1 VGRSPESVLLTPGG
15 GRRRIGSVKIP
26 RRLFALGFA
35 LCCLLGAHA
44 EQPKPI
50 LSILDLKTSGVSKSD
65 ADVLLDYLSS
75 DLVESGEYTVIDR
88 SQRETVLKEIE
99 FSQSDCTDEACQLR
113 IGKLLSA
120 NRIVIGSIGKLEQTY
135 LLNLKMIEVETGKL
149 LKAVSGQ
156 YKGMSEMIS
165 DGKNLVRS
173 LLGQAVGAE
182 TAKQSIPDEAPQ
194 PPVKE
199 STVKE
204 STVTAPPAKT
214 APVLRPAPADVSRA
228 ALARA
233 RFMKGGYSFALPGL
247 GQIANGNTLRG
258 LLYLGI
264 EVGTYGYFGYKASQ
278 GELMS
283 DPSPAQIIPLIVLLL
298 GNRLVSCIDAAIT
311 AKPDVWVIL
320 GPRTAR

>member
-1 VGRSPESVLLTPGG
+1 MSVVFL
-15 GRRRIGSVKIP
+15 
-26 RRLFALGFA
+26 A
-35 LCCLLGAHA
+35 LCCALGAHA
-44 EQPKPI
+44 QQSKPI
-50 LSILDLKTSGVSKSD
+50 LSILDLRTSGVSKAD

-75 DLVESGEYTVIDR
+75 HIVESGEYTVIDR

-99 FSQSDCTDEACQLR
+99 FSQSECTDEACQLR

-120 NRIVIGSIGKLEQTY
+120 NRIVIGSVGKLEQIY

-156 YKGMSEMIS
+156 YKSVAEMIG

-173 LLGQAVGAE
+173 LVGPAGRGE
-182 TAKQSIPDEAPQ
+182 TAELPAATTEEKPLAADGQDTQPSLAEEQTPTEAKSALIP
-194 PPVKE
+194 
-199 STVKE
+199 
-204 STVTAPPAKT
+204 APPAKT
-214 APVLRPAPADVSRA
+214 APVVRTAPVDPSRA

-247 GQIANGNTLRG
+247 GQIANGNALRG

-264 EVGTYGYFGYKASQ
+264 EVGTYGYFGYKASRD
-278 GELMS
+278 ELPTNPTAR
-283 DPSPAQIIPLIVLLL
+283 DLAPLIVLFL
-298 GNRLVSCIDAAIT
+298 GNRLVSCIDAVIT

-320 GPRTAR
+320 GPRTSR

>member
-1 VGRSPESVLLTPGG
+1 MSVVFLVL
-15 GRRRIGSVKIP
+15 SC
-26 RRLFALGFA
+26 A
-35 LCCLLGAHA
+35 LCAHA
-44 EQPKPI
+44 EQSRPI
-50 LSILDLKTSGVSKSD
+50 LSILDLRTSGVSKAD

-75 DLVESGEYTVIDR
+75 HLVESGEYTIIDR

-135 LLNLKMIEVETGKL
+135 LLNLKMIEVETGRL
-149 LKAVSGQ
+149 LKAVSGK
-156 YKGMSEMIS
+156 YKDMGEMIG

-173 LLGQAVGAE
+173 LVGPAGRGEPAE
-182 TAKQSIPDEAPQ
+182 QLAEQPAEAKKAASAE
-194 PPVKE
+194 
-199 STVKE
+199 
-204 STVTAPPAKT
+204 PPART
-214 APVLRPAPADVSRA
+214 APVIRTAPVDPSRA

-247 GQIANGNTLRG
+247 GQIANGNVLRG

-264 EVGTYGYFGYKASQ
+264 EVGTYGYFGYKASRDELPTNPSA
-278 GELMS
+278 GE
-283 DPSPAQIIPLIVLLL
+283 IIPLIVLFL

-311 AKPDVWVIL
+311 AKPDVWLIL

>member
-1 VGRSPESVLLTPGG
+1 MLTPGG
-15 GRRRIGSVKIP
+15 DRRTIGKVKSLK
-26 RRLFALGFA
+26 RGFAVVLA
-35 LCCLLGAHA
+35 LCCVLGAHA

-50 LSILDLKTSGVSKSD
+50 LSILDLKTSGVSKTD

-75 DLVESGEYTVIDR
+75 DVVESGEYTVIDR

-120 NRIVIGSIGKLEQTY
+120 NRIVIGSVGKLEQTY
-135 LLNLKMIEVETGKL
+135 LLTLKMVEVETGRL

-156 YKGMSEMIS
+156 YKGMGEMIAE
-165 DGKNLVRS
+165 GKNLVRS
-173 LLGQAVGAE
+173 LVGPAGRTEMAE
-182 TAKQSIPDEAPQ
+182 QPAQEAQPIPDETPQ
-194 PPVKE
+194 PA
-199 STVKE
+199 
-204 STVTAPPAKT
+204 VTEQPAKT
-214 APVLRPAPADVSRA
+214 TPVLGPAPADVSRA

-247 GQIANGNTLRG
+247 GQIANGNILRG

-264 EVGTYGYFGYKASQ
+264 EVGTYGYFGYKASRD
-278 GELMS
+278 ELPTN
-283 DPSPAQIIPLIVLLL
+283 PSAGQIIPLIVLLL
-298 GNRLVSCIDAAIT
+298 GNRLVSCVDAVIT

-320 GPRTAR
+320 GPRPAR

>member
-1 VGRSPESVLLTPGG
+1 V
-15 GRRRIGSVKIP
+15 IGSKWACFVV
-26 RRLFALGFA
+26 LA
-35 LCCLLGAHA
+35 LCCTLGAHA

-50 LSILDLKTSGVSKSD
+50 LSILDLRTSGVSKAD

-75 DLVESGEYTVIDR
+75 HLVESGAYTIIDR

-120 NRIVIGSIGKLEQTY
+120 NRIVIGSVGKLDQIY
-135 LLNLKMIEVETGKL
+135 LLTLKMIEVETGRL

-156 YKGMSEMIS
+156 YKSMGEMIG
-165 DGKNLVRS
+165 DGENLVRS
-173 LLGQAVGAE
+173 LVGPAGRGDTAE
-182 TAKQSIPDEAPQ
+182 QPAEAAQKAPPAKEAQPIPDETRQSADA
-194 PPVKE
+194 KKAASAE
-199 STVKE
+199 
-204 STVTAPPAKT
+204 PPAKT
-214 APVLRPAPADVSRA
+214 APVVRTAPVDPSLA

-247 GQIANGNTLRG
+247 GQIANGNALRG

-264 EVGTYGYFGYKASQ
+264 EVGTYGYFGYKASRD
-278 GELMS
+278 ELS
-283 DPSPAQIIPLIVLLL
+283 SNPSASEIIPFIVLLL
-298 GNRLVSCIDAAIT
+298 GNRLVSCIDAVIT